1 MNCSLHALYVSA
13 GKIVTQKIVQYT
25 RQKGIVDLDQNEN
38 LVKKIS
44 SSHLQFM
51 LLVFSKY
58 KFLLQR
64 S

>member
-1 MNCSLHALYVSA
+1 MNCSLRALYVSA